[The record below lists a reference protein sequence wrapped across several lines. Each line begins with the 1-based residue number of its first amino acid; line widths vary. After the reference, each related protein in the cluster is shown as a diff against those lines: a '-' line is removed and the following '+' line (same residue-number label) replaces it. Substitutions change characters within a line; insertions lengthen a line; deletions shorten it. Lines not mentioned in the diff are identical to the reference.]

1 MKILKAP
8 LPKPTKEQVEA
19 YYREWLAR
27 TYPNGTRET
36 CVCKRVAQ

>member
-1 MKILKAP
+1 VTKPKIAP
-8 LPKPTKEQVEA
+8 PKPTKEQVEA

-36 CVCKRVAQ
+36 CVCKRSQK